1 MVRVSL
7 SPLNPLIVEH
17 MTVIF
22 DVRVRVRG
30 IYLCYVK
37 LYIGGLMALRN
48 ERTLHIDAAEPKEI
62 TISALS
68 LSLSLILYV
77 LIASFL
83 MNAIVPRISMSEVAR
98 DL

>member
-7 SPLNPLIVEH
+7 SPLSPLIVEH
-17 MTVIF
+17 MTVTF

-30 IYLCYVK
+30 VYLCYIK
-37 LYIGGLMALRN
+37 LYIGRLTALRN
-48 ERTLHIDAAEPKEI
+48 ERTLRIDADEPSEI
-62 TISALS
+62 NISA

-83 MNAIVPRISMSEVAR
+83 MNAIVPRISMSEAAR